1 MRREG
6 VCENLDVRKNRN
18 SKFSHRSLVMLF
30 QFYFYYKIEYF
41 YREKPLHLNAF
52 QTHKST
58 NYYQGSIV
66 RVQLSVGKKLVLFR
80 FVLTKIE

>member
-41 YREKPLHLNAF
+41 YREKPYTLMLFRHIKV
-52 QTHKST
+52 QITT
-58 NYYQGSIV
+58 RG
-66 RVQLSVGKKLVLFR
+66 QLSGFNCPWVR
-80 FVLTKIE
+80 S